1 MEAIFL
7 ATKVKAGATKKRSLQ
22 SKNALQLYSLA
33 AIPAFLVFLFS
44 YVPMFGIIIAF
55 KNYRFDKGIFGSEW
69 VGLDNIKVFLASD
82 DFATIARNT
91 VLLNLLFMALGV
103 VAAVLLAVVLYEIT
117 SRKAVK
123 TYQTILITPNFL
135 SWVVVGYMAYGIL
148 NPSYGLLNQV
158 ITKFGGG
165 AIQWYSEPKYW
176 PIILAICSLWKSV
189 GMSSIVYYASLMGI
203 DASLFEAAKIDGAN
217 RVQVATKITIPQLV
231 PVIIILQILALGNIF
246 RADFGLFY
254 QIPRDIVDLYPI
266 TDVMDTYIFR
276 VMRIYGDMSLSSAAG
291 LLQSVVGF
299 CMVML
304 TNFVVKFIDPDK
316 SLF

>member
-1 MEAIFL
+1 M

-158 ITKFGGG
+158 ITKFGGE

-176 PIILAICSLWKSV
+176 PIILAICSLWKGV

-276 VMRIYGDMSLSSAAG
+276 TMRVVGDMGMSSAAG

-299 CMVML
+299 ILVMI
-304 TNFVVKFIDPDK
+304 TNYISKKIDNDNA
-316 SLF
+316 LF